1 MVRKVVL
8 AYSGGLDTSVAVRWI
23 AQTYRCE
30 VVCFCADIGQAEDL
44 EGARA
49 KALAVGAQKAIVA
62 DLRLPF
68 VRDYVWPAL
77 RAGALYEGQY
87 LLGTSLAR
95 PCIGRGLMEAAD
107 AEQADAISHG
117 ATGKGNDQV
126 RFELTAYHFRP
137 GIRIIAPW
145 REWEFKGRRELIEYT
160 KAHGIPIEATADKP
174 YSVDRNLLHT
184 SYEGGVLEDPWR
196 EPEPSMFQL
205 TRDPSAAPD
214 APRVIEL
221 ELERGD
227 AVAIDGERL
236 GPVELLG
243 RLNAIAGEHGVGR
256 VDLVENRFVGMKS
269 RGVYETPGGTVLHAA
284 RAAVES
290 LTLDREVLRLR
301 QDLMPRYAALVY
313 NGFWFAPERETL
325 QRMIDDIAQSVTGT
339 ARLRLF
345 KGAVTVLGRKA
356 PKSLYRPDIVTFEED
371 SVYDQRDAQGFIKL
385 NALRLRI
392 RSEVDHPAAS
402 PRLVGSDDARDP

>member
-1 MVRKVVL
+1 MTRKVVL

-23 AQTYRCE
+23 AETYGCE
-30 VVCFCADIGQAEDL
+30 IVCFCADVGQDEDL
-44 EGARA
+44 EAARA

-62 DLRLPF
+62 DMRLHF

-95 PCIGRGLMEAAD
+95 PCIARGMMDAVAAED
-107 AEQADAISHG
+107 ADAIAHG

-126 RFELTAYHFRP
+126 RFELAAYHFRP
-137 GIRIIAPW
+137 GIKIIAPW
-145 REWEFKGRRELIEYT
+145 REWKFRGRRELIEYT
-160 KAHGIPIEATADKP
+160 QQHKIPIEATADKP

-196 EPEPSMFQL
+196 EPDPAMFQR
-205 TRDPSAAPD
+205 TRDPREAPD
-214 APRVIEL
+214 APRILEL

-227 AVAIDGERL
+227 AVALDGERL
-236 GPVELLG
+236 GPVEMLS
-243 RLNAIAGEHGVGR
+243 RLNQIAGEHGVGR

-313 NGFWFAPERETL
+313 NGFWFSPERDAL
-325 QRMIDDIAQSVTGT
+325 QKLIDDVAQAITGT
-339 ARLRLF
+339 ARIKLY
-345 KGAVTVLGRKA
+345 KGALTVLGRKA
-356 PKSLYRPDIVTFEED
+356 PRSLYRPDIVTFEED

-385 NALRLRI
+385 NALRLR
-392 RSEVDHPAAS
+392 VAAK
-402 PRLVGSDDARDP
+402 RDKLMK

>member
-23 AQTYRCE
+23 AHTYRCE

-44 EGARA
+44 EGARQ
-49 KALAVGAQKAIVA
+49 KALAVGAHSAVVRDMRA
-62 DLRLPF
+62 EF

-95 PCIGRGLMEAAD
+95 PCIARGMMEVAD
-107 AEQADAISHG
+107 AEGADAVAHG

-126 RFELTAYHFRP
+126 RFELAAYHFRP
-137 GIRIIAPW
+137 GIKVIAPW
-145 REWEFKGRRELIEYT
+145 REWDFKGRRELIEYT
-160 KAHGIPIEATADKP
+160 KAHGIPIEATVDKP

-196 EPEPSMFQL
+196 EPDPAMFQL
-205 TRDPSAAPD
+205 TRDPAAAPD
-214 APRVIEL
+214 VPRVLEI

-236 GPVELLG
+236 TPVELLA

-301 QDLMPRYAALVY
+301 QDLMPRYAALAY

-325 QRMIDDIAQSVTGT
+325 QRMVDDIAQAITGT

-356 PKSLYRPDIVTFEED
+356 PRSLYRPDIVTFEED

-385 NALRLRI
+385 SALRLRI
-392 RSEVDHPAAS
+392 CSELE
-402 PRLVGSDDARDP
+402 RRGS

>member
-1 MVRKVVL
+1 MATVKKVVL

-23 AQTYRCE
+23 AEKYRCE
-30 VVCFCADIGQAEDL
+30 VVCFCADVGQDEDL
-44 EGARA
+44 EGAKK
-49 KALAVGAQKAIVA
+49 KALAVGAQKAIVR
-62 DLRLPF
+62 DLREEF

-95 PCIGRGLMEAAD
+95 PCIAKGMMECVD
-107 AEQADAISHG
+107 AEGADAISHG

-126 RFELTAYHFRP
+126 RFELAAYHFRP
-137 GIRIIAPW
+137 GIKIIAPW

-160 KAHGIPIEATADKP
+160 KQHSIPIEATADKP

-196 EPEPSMFQL
+196 EPDPAMFQR
-205 TRDPSAAPD
+205 TRDPRQAPD
-214 APRVIEL
+214 TPRTIEI
-221 ELERGD
+221 EYEKGD

-236 GPVELLG
+236 GPASLLAK
-243 RLNAIAGEHGVGR
+243 LNQIAGEHGVGR

-269 RGVYETPGGTVLHAA
+269 RGVYETPGGSVLHAA
-284 RAAVES
+284 RSAVES

-301 QDLMPRYAALVY
+301 QDLMPRYAGLAY
-313 NGFWFAPERETL
+313 NGFWFAPEREAL
-325 QRMIDDIAQSVTGT
+325 QRMIDDVAQAITGT
-339 ARLRLF
+339 ARLKLY
-345 KGAVTVLGRKA
+345 KGAITVLGRKA
-356 PKSLYRPDIVTFEED
+356 PRSLYRPDIVTFEED
-371 SVYDQRDAQGFIKL
+371 SVYDQRDAQGFIRL

-392 RSEVDHPAAS
+392 RSELD
-402 PRLVGSDDARDP
+402 RG

>member
-1 MVRKVVL
+1 MTRKVVL

-23 AQTYRCE
+23 KETYGCE
-30 VVCFCADIGQAEDL
+30 IVCFCADVGQDEDL
-44 EGARA
+44 EAARA

-62 DLRLPF
+62 DMRLHF

-95 PCIGRGLMEAAD
+95 PCIARGMMD
-107 AEQADAISHG
+107 AVVAEDADAIAHG

-126 RFELTAYHFRP
+126 RFELAAYYFRP
-137 GIRIIAPW
+137 GIKIIAPW
-145 REWEFKGRRELIEYT
+145 REWKFRGRRELIEYT
-160 KAHGIPIEATADKP
+160 KQHRIPIEATADKP

-196 EPEPSMFQL
+196 EPDPTMFQR
-205 TRDPSAAPD
+205 TRDPREAPD
-214 APRVIEL
+214 APRILEL
-221 ELERGD
+221 ELEHGD
-227 AVAIDGERL
+227 AVALDGERL
-236 GPVELLG
+236 GPVEMLS
-243 RLNAIAGEHGVGR
+243 RLNQIAGEHGVGR

-313 NGFWFAPERETL
+313 NGFWFSPERDAL
-325 QRMIDDIAQSVTGT
+325 QKLIDDVAQAITGT
-339 ARLRLF
+339 ARIKLY
-345 KGAVTVLGRKA
+345 KGALTVLGRKA
-356 PKSLYRPDIVTFEED
+356 PHSLYRPDIVTFEED

-392 RSEVDHPAAS
+392 RSELD
-402 PRLVGSDDARDP
+402 RRG

>member
-1 MVRKVVL
+1 MTRKVVL
-8 AYSGGLDTSVAVRWI
+8 AYSGGLDTSVAVRWMKE
-23 AQTYRCE
+23 TYGCE
-30 VVCFCADIGQAEDL
+30 IVCFCADVGQDEDL
-44 EGARA
+44 EAARA

-62 DLRLPF
+62 DMRLHF

-95 PCIGRGLMEAAD
+95 PCIARGLMDAVAAED
-107 AEQADAISHG
+107 ADAIAHG

-126 RFELTAYHFRP
+126 RFELAAYHFRP
-137 GIRIIAPW
+137 GIKIIAPW
-145 REWEFKGRRELIEYT
+145 REWKFRGRRELIEYT
-160 KAHGIPIEATADKP
+160 RQHKIPIEATADKP

-196 EPEPSMFQL
+196 EPDPAMFQR
-205 TRDPSAAPD
+205 TRDPRDAPD
-214 APRVIEL
+214 APRILEL
-221 ELERGD
+221 ELEHGD
-227 AVAIDGERL
+227 AVALDGERL
-236 GPVELLG
+236 GPVEMLS
-243 RLNAIAGEHGVGR
+243 RLNQIAGEHGVGR

-313 NGFWFAPERETL
+313 NGFWFSPERDAL
-325 QRMIDDIAQSVTGT
+325 QKLIDDVAQAITGT
-339 ARLRLF
+339 ARLKLY
-345 KGAVTVLGRKA
+345 KGALTVLGRKA
-356 PKSLYRPDIVTFEED
+356 PHSLYRPDIVTFEED

-392 RSEVDHPAAS
+392 RSELD
-402 PRLVGSDDARDP
+402 RRG

>member
-1 MVRKVVL
+1 MSEIRKVVL

-23 AQTYRCE
+23 AEKYRCE
-30 VVCFCADIGQAEDL
+30 VVCFCADVGQDEDL
-44 EGARA
+44 EAART
-49 KALAVGAQKAIVA
+49 KALAVGAKKAIVR
-62 DLRLPF
+62 DLRTEF

-95 PCIGRGLMEAAD
+95 PCIGKGLMDAA
-107 AEQADAISHG
+107 AEEGADAIAHG

-126 RFELTAYHFRP
+126 RFELAAYHFRP

-145 REWEFKGRRELIEYT
+145 REWEFRGRRELIDYT
-160 KAHGIPIEATADKP
+160 KRHAIPIEATADKP

-196 EPEPSMFQL
+196 EPDPAMFQR
-205 TRDPSAAPD
+205 TRDPAAAPD
-214 APRVIEL
+214 QPRVIEL
-221 ELERGD
+221 DYEHGD
-227 AVAIDGERL
+227 AVALDGERL
-236 GPVELLG
+236 TPVDMLAK
-243 RLNAIAGEHGVGR
+243 LNAIAGEHGVGR

-269 RGVYETPGGTVLHAA
+269 RGVYETPGGSVLHAA

-313 NGFWFAPERETL
+313 NGFWFAPEREAL
-325 QRMIDDIAQSVTGT
+325 QRLIDDVAQPITGT

-345 KGAVTVLGRKA
+345 KGAITVLGRKA
-356 PKSLYRPDIVTFEED
+356 PHSLYRPDIVTFEED
-371 SVYDQRDAQGFIKL
+371 TVYDQRDAQGFIKL

-392 RSEVDHPAAS
+392 RSELE
-402 PRLVGSDDARDP
+402 R

>member
-1 MVRKVVL
+1 MSEVTKVVL

-23 AQTYRCE
+23 AETYRCE
-30 VVCFCADIGQAEDL
+30 VVCYCADVGQDEDL
-44 EGARA
+44 EAARK
-49 KALAVGAQKAIVA
+49 KALAVGASKAVVR
-62 DLRLPF
+62 DLRLEF

-107 AEQADAISHG
+107 AEGADAISHG
-117 ATGKGNDQV
+117 STGKGNDQA
-126 RFELTAYHFRP
+126 RFELAAYHFRP
-137 GIRIIAPW
+137 GIKIIAPW
-145 REWEFKGRRELIEYT
+145 REWHFKGRRELIEYT
-160 KAHGIPIEATADKP
+160 KVHNIPIEATADKP

-184 SYEGGVLEDPWR
+184 SYEGGVLEDPWN
-196 EPEPSMFQL
+196 EPKPEMFQR
-205 TRDPSAAPD
+205 TRDPAQAPD
-214 APRVIEL
+214 KARIL
-221 ELERGD
+221 EVDFERGD
-227 AVAIDGERL
+227 PVAIDGERL
-236 GPVELLG
+236 GPVELLA

-269 RGVYETPGGTVLHAA
+269 RGVYETPGGSVIHAA

-301 QDLMPRYAALVY
+301 QDLMPRYATLVY

-325 QRMIDDIAQSVTGT
+325 QRMIDDIAQAITGT
-339 ARLRLF
+339 ARLKLY
-345 KGAVTVLGRKA
+345 KGSITVLGRKS
-356 PKSLYRPDIVTFEED
+356 PQSLYRPDIVTFEED

-392 RSEVDHPAAS
+392 RSELS
-402 PRLVGSDDARDP
+402 KG

>member
-1 MVRKVVL
+1 MTRKVVL

-23 AQTYRCE
+23 AETYGCE
-30 VVCFCADIGQAEDL
+30 IVCFCADVGQDEDL
-44 EGARA
+44 EAARA

-62 DLRLPF
+62 DMRLHF

-95 PCIGRGLMEAAD
+95 PCIARGMMDAVAA
-107 AEQADAISHG
+107 EGADAIAHG

-126 RFELTAYHFRP
+126 RFELAAYHFRP

-145 REWEFKGRRELIEYT
+145 REWKFRGRRELIEYT
-160 KAHGIPIEATADKP
+160 QQHKIPIEATADKP

-196 EPEPSMFQL
+196 EPDPAMFQR
-205 TRDPSAAPD
+205 TRDPREAPD
-214 APRVIEL
+214 APRILEL
-221 ELERGD
+221 ELEHGD
-227 AVAIDGERL
+227 AVALDGERL
-236 GPVELLG
+236 GPVEMLS
-243 RLNAIAGEHGVGR
+243 RLNQIAGEHGVGR

-313 NGFWFAPERETL
+313 NGFWFSPERDAL
-325 QRMIDDIAQSVTGT
+325 QKLIDDVAQAITGT
-339 ARLRLF
+339 ARIKLY
-345 KGAVTVLGRKA
+345 KGALTVLGRKA
-356 PKSLYRPDIVTFEED
+356 PRSLYRPDIVTFEED

-392 RSEVDHPAAS
+392 RSELDRRS
-402 PRLVGSDDARDP
+402 